1 MTVSSMASTVPQPS
15 FSLLFET
22 AARLGSR
29 MIDKLY
35 LPQDEAKL
43 KMIFLLGPSLREEES
58 AKNFIRQV
66 KEDFPQLVHH
76 W

>member
-1 MTVSSMASTVPQPS
+1 
-15 FSLLFET
+15 
-22 AARLGSR
+22 

-43 KMIFLLGPSLREEES
+43 KMINLLSPSIRVEES